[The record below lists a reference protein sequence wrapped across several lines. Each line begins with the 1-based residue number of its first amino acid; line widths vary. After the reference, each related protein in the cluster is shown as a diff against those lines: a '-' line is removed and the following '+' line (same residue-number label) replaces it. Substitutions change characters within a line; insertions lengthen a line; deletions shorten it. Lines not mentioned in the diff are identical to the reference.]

1 MSKTNNE
8 VSMEQMVELL
18 SNMTNALDG
27 LGKRIAVLEK
37 TTNEIPSNPLSPAT
51 QKALAELN
59 ALAKEDDAEEQLVP
73 VEEEKRL
80 SKGKKIA
87 IGVGAGVAVTGL
99 CVGAFFLGRKSA
111 TKSNDIELVEGV
123 DYTVNS
129 VDTSE
134 GSIDVM
140 EF

>member
-73 VEEEKRL
+73 VEEKQL
-80 SKGKKIA
+80 TKGQKIA